1 MKKNKLF
8 RIAFLLCFWG
18 MSALAQADP
27 DPNFH
32 IYICFGQSNM
42 EGNATVP
49 SSETQGVSERFQRLY
64 TADNCSNCGKK
75 KGEWYTAVPPLARC
89 FHGNNIGYGPV
100 DNFGR
105 TLVENLDPAIRVGVV
120 VVACGGCDIELFEKN
135 RCVNYINSA
144 QDWLKNYARD
154 YGGNPYE
161 RMIEMAKLAKEVGVI
176 KGILVHQ
183 GENNSGQTDW
193 PDRLKGVYGT
203 ILSDVG
209 LKAEEVPLLVGEV
222 RHSGPC
228 SGHNQII
235 ANVPNVIPTAYVIS
249 SDGCESAG
257 DQYHFSVKG
266 YKELGK
272 RYAEKMLELLGD
284 NPLQATGISLSAMLL
299 KDSEPGSVQINVTP
313 DEEIITRF
321 EIYADG
327 EVIANDVTEF
337 LWEDVSRG
345 THSVWAVGY
354 DADGKDYT
362 TSKVKLSLFEPQL
375 PFNGTPA
382 LIPGVIEAEEFDY
395 GGEGNAYHDNDEQ
408 NRNKGDRQEGVDM
421 SNTAVGYAETGEW
434 IEYTVEVQ
442 RSGTYELES
451 TVASDKSSGSF
462 TLYMDNNFI
471 IPGADGT
478 PGGFVEIPNTG
489 GYSDFTT
496 VKTKLNK
503 LTKGVHVLKLE
514 VTGSWFDLD
523 KLEFK
528 LLEPD
533 PDEDDTNVE
542 SVKVETTVIPDGVY
556 NAYDVKGGFLRSV
569 NVEKNACG
577 NQLKNGYYLLMN
589 ELGKVYPMLIN
600 NRK

>member
-1 MKKNKLF
+1 M
-8 RIAFLLCFWG
+8 LCLGWTV
-18 MSALAQADP
+18 SLAQADP

-42 EGNATVP
+42 EGNASVP

-64 TADNCSNCGKK
+64 TANDCSTCGKK
-75 KGEWYTAVPPLARC
+75 KGQWYTAVPPLARC
-89 FHGNNIGYGPV
+89 FHGNGIGYGPV

-105 TLVENLDPAIRVGVV
+105 TLVENLDPEIRVGVV
-120 VVACGGCDIELFEKN
+120 VVACGGCDIELFEKS

-144 QDWLKNYARD
+144 ADWLKNYARD

-176 KGILVHQ
+176 KGILIHQ

-209 LKAEEVPLLVGEV
+209 LNAEEVPLLVGEV
-222 RHSGPC
+222 RHTGPC

-284 NPLQATGISLSAMLL
+284 NPVSSVDLSISTILLSE
-299 KDSEPGSVQINVTP
+299 SEPGKVQIGVNKENE
-313 DEEIITRF
+313 DITKF
-321 EIYADG
+321 DIYADG
-327 EVIANDVTEF
+327 EIIASDQETYI
-337 LWEDVSRG
+337 WEEVSRG
-345 THSVWAVGY
+345 EHSIWAVGY
-354 DADGKDYT
+354 DASGKEYT
-362 TSKVKLSLFEPQL
+362 TSKKKITILEPQT

-382 LIPGVIEAEEFDY
+382 VIPGVIEAEEFDY
-395 GGEGNAYHDNDEQ
+395 GGEGNAYHDLDEQ
-408 NRNKGDRQEGVDM
+408 NHNGGDRNEGVDM
-421 SNTAVGYAETGEW
+421 NNTAVGYTQTGEW
-434 IEYTVEVQ
+434 IEYTVDVETTGIYEV
-442 RSGTYELES
+442 EA
-451 TVASDKSSGSF
+451 TVASGSNGAAF
-462 TLYMDNNFI
+462 TLYIDNTFI

-478 PGGFVEIPNTG
+478 PGGFIDVPNTN
-489 GYSDFTT
+489 SWEDFTV
-496 VKTKLNK
+496 VKKKLNEIK
-503 LTKGVHVLKLE
+503 RGTHVLKLE
-514 VTGSWFDLD
+514 ITGDWVDID

-528 LLEPD
+528 LIEQTD
-533 PDEDDTNVE
+533 VSVE
-542 SVKVETTVIPDGVY
+542 KVSAEKEIIPDGIY
-556 NAYDVKGGFLRSV
+556 NAYDAKGRFIRSV
-569 NVEKNACG
+569 EVQNANCD
-577 NQLKNGYYLLMN
+577 QLKTGYYLLMN
-589 ELGKVYPMLIN
+589 TAGKVYPMLIN
-600 NRK
+600 KK

>member
-1 MKKNKLF
+1 MKKNRLI
-8 RIAFLLCFWG
+8 RIVFSLCFLG
-18 MSALAQADP
+18 VTALAQADP

-42 EGNATVP
+42 EGNASVP
-49 SSETQGVSERFQRLY
+49 SSETQGVSERFQRIY
-64 TADNCSNCGKK
+64 TANDCSTCGKK
-75 KGEWYTAVPPLARC
+75 KGQWYTAVPPLARC
-89 FHGNNIGYGPV
+89 FHGNGIGYGPV

-105 TLVENLDPAIRVGVV
+105 TLVENLDPEIRVGVV

-135 RCVNYINSA
+135 RCVSYINSA
-144 QDWLKNYARD
+144 ADWLKNYARD

-176 KGILVHQ
+176 KGILIHQ

-284 NPLQATGISLSAMLL
+284 NPVQSVDLSVSTMLL
-299 KDSEPGSVQINVTP
+299 NESEPGKVQIVVNKENE
-313 DEEIITRF
+313 DITKF
-321 EIYADG
+321 DIYADN
-327 EVIANDVTEF
+327 EIIASDQTEF
-337 LWEDVSRG
+337 IWEDVSRG
-345 THSVWAVGY
+345 DHSIWVVGY
-354 DADGKDYT
+354 DASGKEYT
-362 TSKVKLSLFEPQL
+362 TSKKSIKVLEPQT

-382 LIPGVIEAEEFDY
+382 PIPGVIEAEEFDY

-408 NRNKGDRQEGVDM
+408 NRNKGDRDEGVDM
-421 SNTAVGYAETGEW
+421 SNTAVGYTQTGEW
-434 IEYTVEVQ
+434 IEYTVDVQ
-442 RSGTYELES
+442 KSGTYEVVA
-451 TVASDKSSGSF
+451 TVASGSNGSSF
-462 TLYMDNNFI
+462 TLYMDNTFI

-478 PGGFVEIPNTG
+478 PGGFIEVPNTG
-489 GYSDFTT
+489 SWEDFTT
-496 VKTKLNK
+496 VKASLNK
-503 LTKGVHVLKLE
+503 LTKGVHVLKVE
-514 VTGSWFDLD
+514 ITGDWVDLD
-523 KLEFK
+523 KLEFN
-528 LLEPD
+528 LLA
-533 PDEDDTNVE
+533 DDDMKVDMVE
-542 SVKVETTVIPDGVY
+542 AEETVIPDGLY
-556 NAYDVKGGFLRSV
+556 NAYDANGKFIRSV
-569 NVEKNACG
+569 NVKNAYS
-577 NQLKNGYYLLMN
+577 NQLKTGYYFLMN
-589 ELGKVYPMLIN
+589 TAGKVYPLLIN
-600 NRK
+600 NK

>member
-1 MKKNKLF
+1 MKNNKLF
-8 RIAFLLCFWG
+8 RIVFMLCFLG
-18 MSALAQADP
+18 VTALAQADP

-42 EGNATVP
+42 EGNASVP
-49 SSETQGVSERFQRLY
+49 SSETQGVSERFQRIY
-64 TADNCSNCGKK
+64 TANDCSTCGKK
-75 KGEWYTAVPPLARC
+75 KGQWYTAVPPLARC
-89 FHGNNIGYGPV
+89 FHGNGIGYGPV

-105 TLVENLDPAIRVGVV
+105 TLVENLDPEIRVGVV

-144 QDWLKNYARD
+144 ADWLKNYARD

-176 KGILVHQ
+176 KGILIHQ

-209 LKAEEVPLLVGEV
+209 LNAEEVPLLVGEV

-284 NPLQATGISLSAMLL
+284 NPVQSVDLSVSTILL
-299 KDSEPGSVQINVTP
+299 SESEPGKVQIGVNKENE
-313 DEEIITRF
+313 DITRF
-321 EIYADG
+321 DIYADN
-327 EVIANDVTEF
+327 EIIASDQAEF
-337 LWEDVSRG
+337 IWEDVSRG
-345 THSVWAVGY
+345 EHSIWVVGY
-354 DADGKDYT
+354 DASGKEYT
-362 TSKVKLSLFEPQL
+362 TSKKKIKILDPQT

-382 LIPGVIEAEEFDY
+382 LIPGVIEAEEFDF
-395 GGEGNAYHDNDEQ
+395 GGEGNAYHDLDEQ
-408 NRNKGDRQEGVDM
+408 NHNGGDRNEAVDM
-421 SNTAVGYAETGEW
+421 NNTAVGYTQTGEW
-434 IEYTVEVQ
+434 IEYTVDVQ
-442 RSGTYELES
+442 KTGTYEVVA
-451 TVASDKSSGSF
+451 TVASGSNGAAF
-462 TLYMDNNFI
+462 TLYMDNTFI

-478 PGGFVEIPNTG
+478 PGGFIEVPNTG
-489 GYSDFTT
+489 SWEDFTT
-496 VKTKLNK
+496 VKSSLNK

-514 VTGSWFDLD
+514 ITGDWADID
-523 KLEFK
+523 KLEFN
-528 LLEPD
+528 LLEAD
-533 PDEDDTNVE
+533 PEPDTNALVDVAAD
-542 SVKVETTVIPDGVY
+542 SNIIPDGIY
-556 NAYDVKGGFLRSV
+556 NAYDANGKFIRSV
-569 NVEKNACG
+569 NVKNAYS
-577 NQLKNGYYLLMN
+577 NQLKSGYYFFMN
-589 ELGKVYPMLIN
+589 TSGKVYPLFIN
-600 NRK
+600 NK

>member
-1 MKKNKLF
+1 MKKNRLI
-8 RIAFLLCFWG
+8 RIVFSLCFLG
-18 MSALAQADP
+18 VTALAQADP

-42 EGNATVP
+42 EGNASVP

-64 TADNCSNCGKK
+64 TANDCSTCGKK
-75 KGEWYTAVPPLARC
+75 KGQWYTAVPPLARC
-89 FHGNNIGYGPV
+89 FHGNGIGYGPV

-105 TLVENLDPAIRVGVV
+105 TLVDNLDPEIRVGVV
-120 VVACGGCDIELFEKN
+120 VVACGGCDIELFEKS

-144 QDWLKNYARD
+144 ADWLKNYARD

-176 KGILVHQ
+176 KGILIHQ

-193 PDRLKGVYGT
+193 PGRLKGVYGT

-209 LKAEEVPLLVGEV
+209 LNAEEVPLLVGEV

-284 NPLQATGISLSAMLL
+284 NPVQSVDLSVSTILL
-299 KDSEPGSVQINVTP
+299 SESEPGKVQIGVNKENE
-313 DEEIITRF
+313 DITRF
-321 EIYADG
+321 DIYADN
-327 EVIANDVTEF
+327 EIIASDQDEF
-337 LWEDVSRG
+337 IWEDVSRG
-345 THSVWAVGY
+345 EHSIWVVGY
-354 DADGKDYT
+354 DANGKEYT
-362 TSKVKLSLFEPQL
+362 TSKKKIKILEPQT

-395 GGEGNAYHDNDEQ
+395 GGEGNAYHDSDEQ
-408 NRNKGDRQEGVDM
+408 NRNGGDRNEGVDM
-421 SNTAVGYAETGEW
+421 NNTAVGYTQTGEW
-434 IEYTVEVQ
+434 IEYTVDVQ
-442 RSGTYELES
+442 KTGTYEVVA
-451 TVASDKSSGSF
+451 TVASGSNGSAF
-462 TLYMDNNFI
+462 TLYMDNTFI

-478 PGGFVEIPNTG
+478 PGGFIEVPNTG
-489 GYSDFTT
+489 SWEDFTT
-496 VKTKLNK
+496 VKSSLNK
-503 LTKGVHVLKLE
+503 LTKGVHVLKVE
-514 VTGSWFDLD
+514 ITGDWVDLD
-523 KLEFK
+523 KLEFN
-528 LLEPD
+528 LLEAD
-533 PDEDDTNVE
+533 PEPISNDLDDVAADSNN
-542 SVKVETTVIPDGVY
+542 IPDGFY
-556 NAYDVKGGFLRSV
+556 NAYDANGKFIRSV
-569 NVEKNACG
+569 NVKNAYS
-577 NQLKNGYYLLMN
+577 NQLKTGYYFLMN
-589 ELGKVYPMLIN
+589 TAGKVYPLLIN
-600 NRK
+600 NK

>member
-8 RIAFLLCFWG
+8 RIVFTLCFFG
-18 MSALAQADP
+18 MTALAQADP

-42 EGNATVP
+42 EGNASVP
-49 SSETQGVSERFQRLY
+49 SSETQGVSERFQRIY
-64 TADNCSNCGKK
+64 TADDCSTCGKK
-75 KGEWYTAVPPLARC
+75 KGQWYTAVPPLARC
-89 FHGNNIGYGPV
+89 FHGNGIGYGPV

-105 TLVENLDPAIRVGVV
+105 TLVENLDPEIRVGVV
-120 VVACGGCDIELFEKN
+120 VVACGGCDIELFEKS

-144 QDWLKNYARD
+144 ADWLKNYARD

-176 KGILVHQ
+176 KGILIHQ

-209 LKAEEVPLLVGEV
+209 LNAEEVPLLVGEV

-249 SDGCESAG
+249 SDGCESAS

-284 NPLQATGISLSAMLL
+284 NPVQSVDLSVSTILL
-299 KDSEPGSVQINVTP
+299 SESEPGKVQIGVNKENE
-313 DEEIITRF
+313 DITRF
-321 EIYADG
+321 DIYADN
-327 EVIANDVTEF
+327 EIIASDQDEF
-337 LWEDVSRG
+337 IWEDVSRG
-345 THSVWAVGY
+345 EHSIWVVGY
-354 DADGKDYT
+354 DANGKEYT
-362 TSKVKLSLFEPQL
+362 TSKKKIKILEPQT

-395 GGEGNAYHDNDEQ
+395 GGEGNAYHDSDEQ
-408 NRNKGDRQEGVDM
+408 NRNGGDRNEGVDM
-421 SNTAVGYAETGEW
+421 NNTAVGYTQTGEW
-434 IEYTVEVQ
+434 IEYTVDVQ
-442 RSGTYELES
+442 KTGTYEVVA
-451 TVASDKSSGSF
+451 TVASGSNGSAF
-462 TLYMDNNFI
+462 TLYMDNTFI

-478 PGGFVEIPNTG
+478 PGGFIEVPNTG
-489 GYSDFTT
+489 SWEDFTT
-496 VKTKLNK
+496 VKSSLNK
-503 LTKGVHVLKLE
+503 LTKGVHVLKVE
-514 VTGSWFDLD
+514 ITGDWVDLD
-523 KLEFK
+523 KLEFN
-528 LLEPD
+528 LLEAD
-533 PDEDDTNVE
+533 PEPISNDLDDVAADSNN
-542 SVKVETTVIPDGVY
+542 IPDGFY
-556 NAYDVKGGFLRSV
+556 NAYDANGKFIRSV
-569 NVEKNACG
+569 NVKNAYS
-577 NQLKNGYYLLMN
+577 NQLKTGYYFLMN
-589 ELGKVYPMLIN
+589 TAGKVYPLLIN
-600 NRK
+600 NK

>member
-8 RIAFLLCFWG
+8 RIVFTLCFFG
-18 MSALAQADP
+18 MTALAQADP

-42 EGNATVP
+42 EGNASVP
-49 SSETQGVSERFQRLY
+49 SSETQGVSERFQRIY
-64 TADNCSNCGKK
+64 TADDCSTCGKK
-75 KGEWYTAVPPLARC
+75 KGQWYTAVPPLARC
-89 FHGNNIGYGPV
+89 FHGNGIGYGPV

-105 TLVENLDPAIRVGVV
+105 TLVENLDPEIRVGVV

-135 RCVNYINSA
+135 RCVSYINSA
-144 QDWLKNYARD
+144 ADWLKNYARD

-176 KGILVHQ
+176 KGILIHQ

-284 NPLQATGISLSAMLL
+284 NPVQSVDLSVSTMLL
-299 KDSEPGSVQINVTP
+299 NESEPGKVQIVVNKENE
-313 DEEIITRF
+313 DITKF
-321 EIYADG
+321 DIYADN
-327 EVIANDVTEF
+327 EIIASDQTE
-337 LWEDVSRG
+337 LIWEDVSRG
-345 THSVWAVGY
+345 DHSIWVVGY
-354 DADGKDYT
+354 DASGKEYT
-362 TSKVKLSLFEPQL
+362 TSKKSIKVLEPQT

-382 LIPGVIEAEEFDY
+382 PIPGVIEAEEFDY

-408 NRNKGDRQEGVDM
+408 NRNKGDRDEGVDM
-421 SNTAVGYAETGEW
+421 SNTAVGYTQTGEW
-434 IEYTVEVQ
+434 IEYTVDVQ
-442 RSGTYELES
+442 KSGTYEVVA
-451 TVASDKSSGSF
+451 TVASGSNGSSF
-462 TLYMDNNFI
+462 TLYMDNTFI

-478 PGGFVEIPNTG
+478 PGGFIEVPNTG
-489 GYSDFTT
+489 SWEDFTT
-496 VKTKLNK
+496 VKASLNK
-503 LTKGVHVLKLE
+503 LTKGVHVLKVE
-514 VTGSWFDLD
+514 ITGDWVDLD
-523 KLEFK
+523 KLEFN
-528 LLEPD
+528 LLAAD
-533 PDEDDTNVE
+533 DDTKVDMVE
-542 SVKVETTVIPDGVY
+542 AEETVIPDGLY
-556 NAYDVKGGFLRSV
+556 NAYDANGKFIRSV
-569 NVEKNACG
+569 NVKNAYS
-577 NQLKNGYYLLMN
+577 NQLKTGYYFLMN
-589 ELGKVYPMLIN
+589 TAGKVYPLLIN
-600 NRK
+600 NK

>member
-1 MKKNKLF
+1 MKKNRLI
-8 RIAFLLCFWG
+8 RIVFSLCFLG
-18 MSALAQADP
+18 VTALAQADP

-42 EGNATVP
+42 EGNASVP

-64 TADNCSNCGKK
+64 TANDCSTCGKK
-75 KGEWYTAVPPLARC
+75 KGQWYTAVPPLARC
-89 FHGNNIGYGPV
+89 FHGNGIGYGPV

-105 TLVENLDPAIRVGVV
+105 TLVDNLDPEIRVGVV
-120 VVACGGCDIELFEKN
+120 VVACGGCDIELFEKS

-144 QDWLKNYARD
+144 ADWLKNYARD

-176 KGILVHQ
+176 KGILIHQ

-209 LKAEEVPLLVGEV
+209 LNAEEVPLLVGEV

-284 NPLQATGISLSAMLL
+284 NPVQSVDLSVSTILL
-299 KDSEPGSVQINVTP
+299 SESEPGKVQIGVNKENE
-313 DEEIITRF
+313 DITRF
-321 EIYADG
+321 DIYADN
-327 EVIANDVTEF
+327 EIIASDQAEF
-337 LWEDVSRG
+337 IWEDVSRG
-345 THSVWAVGY
+345 EHSIWVVGY
-354 DADGKDYT
+354 DASGKEYT
-362 TSKVKLSLFEPQL
+362 TSKKKIKILEPQT

-395 GGEGNAYHDNDEQ
+395 GGEGNAYHDSDEQ
-408 NRNKGDRQEGVDM
+408 NRNGGDRNEGVDM
-421 SNTAVGYAETGEW
+421 NNTAVGYTQTGEW
-434 IEYTVEVQ
+434 IEYTVDVQ
-442 RSGTYELES
+442 KTGTYEVVA
-451 TVASDKSSGSF
+451 TVASGSNGSAF
-462 TLYMDNNFI
+462 TLYMDNTFI

-478 PGGFVEIPNTG
+478 PGGFIEVPNTG
-489 GYSDFTT
+489 SWEDFTT
-496 VKTKLNK
+496 VKSSLNK
-503 LTKGVHVLKLE
+503 LTKGVHVLKVE
-514 VTGSWFDLD
+514 ITGDWVDLD
-523 KLEFK
+523 KLEFN
-528 LLEPD
+528 LLEAD
-533 PDEDDTNVE
+533 PEPITNDLDDVAADSNN
-542 SVKVETTVIPDGVY
+542 IPDGLY
-556 NAYDVKGGFLRSV
+556 NAYDANGKFIRSV
-569 NVEKNACG
+569 NVKNAYS
-577 NQLKNGYYLLMN
+577 NQLKTGYYFLMN
-589 ELGKVYPMLIN
+589 TAGKVYPLLIN
-600 NRK
+600 NK

>member
-8 RIAFLLCFWG
+8 RIVFTLCFFG
-18 MSALAQADP
+18 MTALAQADP

-42 EGNATVP
+42 EGNASVP

-64 TADNCSNCGKK
+64 TANDCSTCGKK
-75 KGEWYTAVPPLARC
+75 KGQWYTAVPPLARC
-89 FHGNNIGYGPV
+89 FHGNGIGYGPV

-105 TLVENLDPAIRVGVV
+105 TLVDNLDPEIRVGVV

-135 RCVNYINSA
+135 RCVSYINSA
-144 QDWLKNYARD
+144 ADWLKNYARD

-176 KGILVHQ
+176 KGILIHQ

-284 NPLQATGISLSAMLL
+284 NPVQSVDLSVSTMLL
-299 KDSEPGSVQINVTP
+299 NESEPGKVQIVVNKENE
-313 DEEIITRF
+313 DITKF
-321 EIYADG
+321 DIYADN
-327 EVIANDVTEF
+327 EIIASDQTEF
-337 LWEDVSRG
+337 IWEDVSRG
-345 THSVWAVGY
+345 DHSIWVVGY
-354 DADGKDYT
+354 DASGKEYT
-362 TSKVKLSLFEPQL
+362 TSKKSIKVLEPQT

-382 LIPGVIEAEEFDY
+382 PIPGVIEAEEFDY

-408 NRNKGDRQEGVDM
+408 NRNKGDRDEGVDM
-421 SNTAVGYAETGEW
+421 SNTAVGYTQTGEW
-434 IEYTVEVQ
+434 IEYTVDVQ
-442 RSGTYELES
+442 KSGTYEVVA
-451 TVASDKSSGSF
+451 TVASGSNGSSF
-462 TLYMDNNFI
+462 TLYMDNTFI

-478 PGGFVEIPNTG
+478 PGGFIEVPNTG
-489 GYSDFTT
+489 SWEDFTT
-496 VKTKLNK
+496 VKASLNK
-503 LTKGVHVLKLE
+503 LTKGVHVLKVE
-514 VTGSWFDLD
+514 ITGDWVDLD
-523 KLEFK
+523 KLEFN
-528 LLEPD
+528 LLAAD
-533 PDEDDTNVE
+533 DDTKVDMVE
-542 SVKVETTVIPDGVY
+542 AE
-556 NAYDVKGGFLRSV
+556 
-569 NVEKNACG
+569 
-577 NQLKNGYYLLMN
+577 
-589 ELGKVYPMLIN
+589 
-600 NRK
+600 

>member
-1 MKKNKLF
+1 MKKNRLI
-8 RIAFLLCFWG
+8 RIVFSLCFLG
-18 MSALAQADP
+18 VTALAQADP

-42 EGNATVP
+42 EGNASVP

-64 TADNCSNCGKK
+64 TANDCSTCGKK
-75 KGEWYTAVPPLARC
+75 KGQWYTAVPPLARC
-89 FHGNNIGYGPV
+89 FHGNGIGYGPV

-105 TLVENLDPAIRVGVV
+105 TLVDNLDPEIRVGVV
-120 VVACGGCDIELFEKN
+120 VVACGGCDIELFEKS

-144 QDWLKNYARD
+144 ADWLKNYARD

-176 KGILVHQ
+176 KGILIHQ

-209 LKAEEVPLLVGEV
+209 LNAEEVPLLVGEV

-284 NPLQATGISLSAMLL
+284 NPVQSVDLSVSTILL
-299 KDSEPGSVQINVTP
+299 SESEPGKVQIGVNKENE
-313 DEEIITRF
+313 DITRF
-321 EIYADG
+321 DIYADN
-327 EVIANDVTEF
+327 EIIASDQDEF
-337 LWEDVSRG
+337 IWEDVSRG
-345 THSVWAVGY
+345 EHSIWVVGY
-354 DADGKDYT
+354 DANGKEYT
-362 TSKVKLSLFEPQL
+362 TSKKKIKILEPQT

-395 GGEGNAYHDNDEQ
+395 GGEGNAYHDSDEQ
-408 NRNKGDRQEGVDM
+408 NRNGGDRNEGVDM
-421 SNTAVGYAETGEW
+421 NNTAVGYTQTGEW
-434 IEYTVEVQ
+434 IEYTVDVQ
-442 RSGTYELES
+442 KTGTYEVVA
-451 TVASDKSSGSF
+451 TVASGSNGSAF
-462 TLYMDNNFI
+462 TLYMDNTFI

-478 PGGFVEIPNTG
+478 PGGFIEVPNTG
-489 GYSDFTT
+489 SWEDFTT
-496 VKTKLNK
+496 VKSSLNK
-503 LTKGVHVLKLE
+503 LTKGVHVLKVE
-514 VTGSWFDLD
+514 ITGDWVDLD
-523 KLEFK
+523 KLEFN
-528 LLEPD
+528 LLEAD
-533 PDEDDTNVE
+533 PEPISNDLDDVAADSNN
-542 SVKVETTVIPDGVY
+542 IPDGFY
-556 NAYDVKGGFLRSV
+556 NAYDANGKFIRSV
-569 NVEKNACG
+569 NVKNAYS
-577 NQLKNGYYLLMN
+577 NQLKTGYYFLMN
-589 ELGKVYPMLIN
+589 TAGKVYPLLIN
-600 NRK
+600 NK

>member
-1 MKKNKLF
+1 MKKNRLI
-8 RIAFLLCFWG
+8 RIVFSLCFLG
-18 MSALAQADP
+18 VTALAQADP

-42 EGNATVP
+42 EGNASVP

-64 TADNCSNCGKK
+64 TANDCSTCGKK
-75 KGEWYTAVPPLARC
+75 KGQWYTAVPPLARC
-89 FHGNNIGYGPV
+89 FHGNGIGYGPV

-105 TLVENLDPAIRVGVV
+105 TLVDNLDPEIRVGVV
-120 VVACGGCDIELFEKN
+120 VVACGGCDIELFEKS

-144 QDWLKNYARD
+144 ADWLKNYARD

-176 KGILVHQ
+176 KGILIHQ

-209 LKAEEVPLLVGEV
+209 LNAEEVPLLVGEV

-284 NPLQATGISLSAMLL
+284 NPVQSVDLSVSTILL
-299 KDSEPGSVQINVTP
+299 SESEPGKVQIGVNKENE
-313 DEEIITRF
+313 DITRF
-321 EIYADG
+321 DIYADN
-327 EVIANDVTEF
+327 EIIASDKDEF
-337 LWEDVSRG
+337 IWEDVSRG
-345 THSVWAVGY
+345 EHSIWVVGY
-354 DADGKDYT
+354 DASGKEYT
-362 TSKVKLSLFEPQL
+362 TSKKKIKILEPQT

-395 GGEGNAYHDNDEQ
+395 GGEGNAYHDSDEQ
-408 NRNKGDRQEGVDM
+408 NRNGGDRNEGVDM
-421 SNTAVGYAETGEW
+421 NNTAVGYTQTGEW
-434 IEYTVEVQ
+434 IEYTVDVQ
-442 RSGTYELES
+442 KTGTYEVVA
-451 TVASDKSSGSF
+451 TVASGSNGSAF
-462 TLYMDNNFI
+462 TLYMDNTFI

-478 PGGFVEIPNTG
+478 PGGFIEVPNTG
-489 GYSDFTT
+489 SWEDFTT
-496 VKTKLNK
+496 VKSSLNK
-503 LTKGVHVLKLE
+503 LTKGVHVLKVE
-514 VTGSWFDLD
+514 ITGDWVDLD
-523 KLEFK
+523 KLEFN
-528 LLEPD
+528 LLEAD
-533 PDEDDTNVE
+533 DDT
-542 SVKVETTVIPDGVY
+542 KVEIVEAEEVIIPDGIY
-556 NAYDVKGGFLRSV
+556 NAYDANGKFIRSV
-569 NVEKNACG
+569 NVKSAYS
-577 NQLKNGYYLLMN
+577 NQLKSGYYFLMN
-589 ELGKVYPMLIN
+589 TAGKVYPLLIN
-600 NRK
+600 NK

>member
-8 RIAFLLCFWG
+8 RIVFTLCFFG
-18 MSALAQADP
+18 MTALAQADP

-42 EGNATVP
+42 EGNASVP
-49 SSETQGVSERFQRLY
+49 SSEMQGVSERFQRIY
-64 TADNCSNCGKK
+64 TADDCSTCGKK
-75 KGEWYTAVPPLARC
+75 KGQWYTAVPPLARC
-89 FHGNNIGYGPV
+89 FHGNGIGYGPV

-105 TLVENLDPAIRVGVV
+105 TLVENLDPEIRVGVV

-135 RCVNYINSA
+135 RCVSYINSA
-144 QDWLKNYARD
+144 ADWLKNYARD

-176 KGILVHQ
+176 KGILIHQ

-284 NPLQATGISLSAMLL
+284 NPVQSVDLSVSTMLL
-299 KDSEPGSVQINVTP
+299 NESEPGKVQIVVNKENE
-313 DEEIITRF
+313 DITKF
-321 EIYADG
+321 DIYADN
-327 EVIANDVTEF
+327 EIIASDQTEF
-337 LWEDVSRG
+337 IWEDVSRG
-345 THSVWAVGY
+345 DHSIWVVGY
-354 DADGKDYT
+354 DASGKEYT
-362 TSKVKLSLFEPQL
+362 TSKKSIKVLEPQT

-382 LIPGVIEAEEFDY
+382 PIPGVIEAEEFDY

-408 NRNKGDRQEGVDM
+408 NRNKGDRDEGVDM
-421 SNTAVGYAETGEW
+421 SNTAVGYTQTGEW
-434 IEYTVEVQ
+434 IEYTVDVQ
-442 RSGTYELES
+442 KSGTYEVVA
-451 TVASDKSSGSF
+451 TVASGSNGSSF
-462 TLYMDNNFI
+462 TLYMDNTFI

-478 PGGFVEIPNTG
+478 PGGFIEVPNTG
-489 GYSDFTT
+489 SWEDFTT
-496 VKTKLNK
+496 VKASLNK
-503 LTKGVHVLKLE
+503 LTKGVHVLKVE
-514 VTGSWFDLD
+514 ITGDWVDLD
-523 KLEFK
+523 KLEFN
-528 LLEPD
+528 LLAAD
-533 PDEDDTNVE
+533 DDTKVDMVE
-542 SVKVETTVIPDGVY
+542 AEETVIPDGLY
-556 NAYDVKGGFLRSV
+556 NAYDANGKFIRSV
-569 NVEKNACG
+569 NVKNAYS
-577 NQLKNGYYLLMN
+577 NQLKTGYYFLMN
-589 ELGKVYPMLIN
+589 TAGKVYPLLIN
-600 NRK
+600 NK

>member
-1 MKKNKLF
+1 MKKNRLI
-8 RIAFLLCFWG
+8 RIVFSLCFLG
-18 MSALAQADP
+18 VTALAQADP

-42 EGNATVP
+42 EGNASVP

-64 TADNCSNCGKK
+64 TANDCSTCGKK
-75 KGEWYTAVPPLARC
+75 KGQWYTAVPPLARC
-89 FHGNNIGYGPV
+89 FHGNGIGYGPV

-105 TLVENLDPAIRVGVV
+105 TLVDNLDPEIRVGVV
-120 VVACGGCDIELFEKN
+120 VVACGGCDIELFEKS

-144 QDWLKNYARD
+144 ADWLKNYARD

-176 KGILVHQ
+176 KGILIHQ

-209 LKAEEVPLLVGEV
+209 LNAEEVPLLVGEV

-284 NPLQATGISLSAMLL
+284 NPVSSVDLSVSTILL
-299 KDSEPGSVQINVTP
+299 SESEPGKVQIGVNKENE
-313 DEEIITRF
+313 DITRF
-321 EIYADG
+321 DIYADN
-327 EVIANDVTEF
+327 EIIASDQDEF
-337 LWEDVSRG
+337 IWEDVSRG
-345 THSVWAVGY
+345 EHSIWVVGY
-354 DADGKDYT
+354 DASGKEYT
-362 TSKVKLSLFEPQL
+362 TSKKKIKILEPQT

-395 GGEGNAYHDNDEQ
+395 GGEGNAYHDSDEQ
-408 NRNKGDRQEGVDM
+408 NRNGGDRNEGVDM
-421 SNTAVGYAETGEW
+421 NNTAVGYTQTGEW
-434 IEYTVEVQ
+434 IEYTVDVQ
-442 RSGTYELES
+442 KTGTYEVVA
-451 TVASDKSSGSF
+451 TVASGSKGSAF
-462 TLYMDNNFI
+462 TLYMDNTFI

-478 PGGFVEIPNTG
+478 PGGFIEVPNTG
-489 GYSDFTT
+489 SWEDFTT
-496 VKTKLNK
+496 VKSSLNK
-503 LTKGVHVLKLE
+503 LTKGVHVLKVE
-514 VTGSWFDLD
+514 ITGDWVDLD
-523 KLEFK
+523 KLEFN
-528 LLEPD
+528 LLAAD
-533 PDEDDTNVE
+533 DDTKVDMVE
-542 SVKVETTVIPDGVY
+542 AEETVIPDGLY
-556 NAYDVKGGFLRSV
+556 NAYDANGKFIRSV
-569 NVEKNACG
+569 NVKNAYS
-577 NQLKNGYYLLMN
+577 NQLKTGYYFLMN
-589 ELGKVYPMLIN
+589 TAGKVYPLLIN
-600 NRK
+600 NK

>member
-1 MKKNKLF
+1 MKKNRLI
-8 RIAFLLCFWG
+8 RIVFSLCFLG
-18 MSALAQADP
+18 VTALAQADP

-42 EGNATVP
+42 EGNASVP

-64 TADNCSNCGKK
+64 TANDCSTCGKK
-75 KGEWYTAVPPLARC
+75 KGQWYTAVPPLARC
-89 FHGNNIGYGPV
+89 FHGNGIGYGPV

-105 TLVENLDPAIRVGVV
+105 TLVDNLDPEIRVGVV

-135 RCVNYINSA
+135 RCVSYINSA
-144 QDWLKNYARD
+144 ADWLKNYARD

-176 KGILVHQ
+176 KGILIHQ

-209 LKAEEVPLLVGEV
+209 LNAEEVPLLVGEV

-284 NPLQATGISLSAMLL
+284 NPVQSVDLSVSTMLL
-299 KDSEPGSVQINVTP
+299 NESEPGKVQIVVNKENE
-313 DEEIITRF
+313 DITKF
-321 EIYADG
+321 DIYADN
-327 EVIANDVTEF
+327 EIIASDQTEF
-337 LWEDVSRG
+337 IWEDVSRG
-345 THSVWAVGY
+345 DHSIWVVGY
-354 DADGKDYT
+354 DASGKEYT
-362 TSKVKLSLFEPQL
+362 TSKKSIKVLEPQT

-382 LIPGVIEAEEFDY
+382 PIPGVIEAEEFDY
-395 GGEGNAYHDNDEQ
+395 GGEGNAYHDNDDQ
-408 NRNKGDRQEGVDM
+408 NRNKGDRDEGVDM
-421 SNTAVGYAETGEW
+421 SNTAVGYTQTGEW
-434 IEYTVEVQ
+434 IEYTVDVQ
-442 RSGTYELES
+442 KSGTYEVVA
-451 TVASDKSSGSF
+451 TVASGSNGSSF
-462 TLYMDNNFI
+462 TLYMDNTFI

-478 PGGFVEIPNTG
+478 PGGFIEVPNTG
-489 GYSDFTT
+489 SWEDFTT
-496 VKTKLNK
+496 VKASLNK
-503 LTKGVHVLKLE
+503 LTKGVHVLKVE
-514 VTGSWFDLD
+514 ITGDWVDLD
-523 KLEFK
+523 KLEFN
-528 LLEPD
+528 LLAAD
-533 PDEDDTNVE
+533 DDTKVDMVE
-542 SVKVETTVIPDGVY
+542 AEETVIPDGLY
-556 NAYDVKGGFLRSV
+556 NAYDANGKFIRSV
-569 NVEKNACG
+569 NVKNAYS
-577 NQLKNGYYLLMN
+577 NQLKTGYYFLMN
-589 ELGKVYPMLIN
+589 TAGKVYPLLIN
-600 NRK
+600 NK

>member
-1 MKKNKLF
+1 MKKNRLI
-8 RIAFLLCFWG
+8 RIVFSLCFLG
-18 MSALAQADP
+18 VTALAQADP

-42 EGNATVP
+42 EGNASVP

-64 TADNCSNCGKK
+64 TANDCSTCGKK
-75 KGEWYTAVPPLARC
+75 KGQWYTAVPPLARC
-89 FHGNNIGYGPV
+89 FHGNGIGYGPV

-105 TLVENLDPAIRVGVV
+105 TLVDNLDPEIRVGVV
-120 VVACGGCDIELFEKN
+120 VVACGGCDIELFEKS

-144 QDWLKNYARD
+144 ADWLKNYARD

-176 KGILVHQ
+176 KGILIHQ

-209 LKAEEVPLLVGEV
+209 LNAEEVPLLVGEV

-284 NPLQATGISLSAMLL
+284 NPVQSVDLSVSTILL
-299 KDSEPGSVQINVTP
+299 SESEPGKVQIGVNKENE
-313 DEEIITRF
+313 DITRF
-321 EIYADG
+321 DIYADN
-327 EVIANDVTEF
+327 EIIASDQDEF
-337 LWEDVSRG
+337 IWEDVSRG
-345 THSVWAVGY
+345 EHSIWVVGY
-354 DADGKDYT
+354 DASGKEYT
-362 TSKVKLSLFEPQL
+362 TSKKKIKILEPQT

-395 GGEGNAYHDNDEQ
+395 GGEGNAYHDSDEQ
-408 NRNKGDRQEGVDM
+408 NRNGGDRNEGVDM
-421 SNTAVGYAETGEW
+421 NNTAVGYTQTGEW
-434 IEYTVEVQ
+434 IEYTVDVQ
-442 RSGTYELES
+442 KTGTYEVVA
-451 TVASDKSSGSF
+451 TVASGSNGSAF
-462 TLYMDNNFI
+462 TLYMDNTFI

-478 PGGFVEIPNTG
+478 PGGFIEVPNTG
-489 GYSDFTT
+489 SWEDFTT
-496 VKTKLNK
+496 VKSSLNK
-503 LTKGVHVLKLE
+503 LTKGVHVLKVE
-514 VTGSWFDLD
+514 ITGDWVDLD
-523 KLEFK
+523 KLEFN
-528 LLEPD
+528 LLEAD
-533 PDEDDTNVE
+533 DDT
-542 SVKVETTVIPDGVY
+542 KVEIVEAEEVIIPDGIY
-556 NAYDVKGGFLRSV
+556 NAYDANGKFIRSV
-569 NVEKNACG
+569 NVKSAYS
-577 NQLKNGYYLLMN
+577 NQLKSGYYFLMN
-589 ELGKVYPMLIN
+589 TAGKVYPLLIN
-600 NRK
+600 NK

>member
-1 MKKNKLF
+1 MKKNRLI
-8 RIAFLLCFWG
+8 RIVFSLCFLG
-18 MSALAQADP
+18 VTAFAQADP

-42 EGNATVP
+42 EGNASVP

-64 TADNCSNCGKK
+64 TANDCSTCGKK
-75 KGEWYTAVPPLARC
+75 KGQWYTAVPPLARC
-89 FHGNNIGYGPV
+89 FHGNGIGYGPV

-105 TLVENLDPAIRVGVV
+105 TLVDNLDPEIRVGVV
-120 VVACGGCDIELFEKN
+120 VVACGGCDIELFEKS

-144 QDWLKNYARD
+144 ADWLKNYARD

-176 KGILVHQ
+176 KGILIHQ

-209 LKAEEVPLLVGEV
+209 LNAEEVPLLVGEV

-284 NPLQATGISLSAMLL
+284 NPVSSVDLSVSTILL
-299 KDSEPGSVQINVTP
+299 SESEPGKVQIGVNKENE
-313 DEEIITRF
+313 DITRF
-321 EIYADG
+321 DIYADN
-327 EVIANDVTEF
+327 EIIASDQDEF
-337 LWEDVSRG
+337 IWEDVSRG
-345 THSVWAVGY
+345 EHSIWVVGY
-354 DADGKDYT
+354 DASGKEYT
-362 TSKVKLSLFEPQL
+362 TSKKKIKILEPQT

-395 GGEGNAYHDNDEQ
+395 GGEGNAYHDSDEQ
-408 NRNKGDRQEGVDM
+408 NRNGGDRNEGVDM
-421 SNTAVGYAETGEW
+421 NNTAVGYTQTGEW
-434 IEYTVEVQ
+434 IEYTVDVQ
-442 RSGTYELES
+442 KTGTYEVVA
-451 TVASDKSSGSF
+451 TVASGSKGSAF
-462 TLYMDNNFI
+462 TLYMDNTFI

-478 PGGFVEIPNTG
+478 PGGFIEVPNTG
-489 GYSDFTT
+489 SWEDFTT
-496 VKTKLNK
+496 VKSSLNK
-503 LTKGVHVLKLE
+503 LTKGVHVLKVE
-514 VTGSWFDLD
+514 ITGDWVDLD
-523 KLEFK
+523 KLEFN
-528 LLEPD
+528 LLAAD
-533 PDEDDTNVE
+533 DDTKVDMVE
-542 SVKVETTVIPDGVY
+542 AEETVIPDGLY
-556 NAYDVKGGFLRSV
+556 NAYDANGKFIRSV
-569 NVEKNACG
+569 NVKNAYS
-577 NQLKNGYYLLMN
+577 NQLKTGYYFLMN
-589 ELGKVYPMLIN
+589 TAGKVYPLLIN
-600 NRK
+600 NK

>member
-8 RIAFLLCFWG
+8 RIVFTLCFFG
-18 MSALAQADP
+18 MTALAQADP

-42 EGNATVP
+42 EGNASVP
-49 SSETQGVSERFQRLY
+49 SSETQGVSERFQRIY
-64 TADNCSNCGKK
+64 TADDCSTCGKK
-75 KGEWYTAVPPLARC
+75 KGQWYTAVPPLARC
-89 FHGNNIGYGPV
+89 FHGNGIGYGPV

-105 TLVENLDPAIRVGVV
+105 TLVENLDPEIRVGVV

-135 RCVNYINSA
+135 RCVSYINSA
-144 QDWLKNYARD
+144 ADWLKNYARD

-176 KGILVHQ
+176 KGILIHQ

-284 NPLQATGISLSAMLL
+284 NPVQSVDLSVSTMLL
-299 KDSEPGSVQINVTP
+299 NESEPGKVQIVVNKENE
-313 DEEIITRF
+313 DITKF
-321 EIYADG
+321 DIYADN
-327 EVIANDVTEF
+327 EIIASDQTEF
-337 LWEDVSRG
+337 IWEDVSRG
-345 THSVWAVGY
+345 DHSIWVVGY
-354 DADGKDYT
+354 DASGKEYT
-362 TSKVKLSLFEPQL
+362 TSKKSIKVLEPQT

-382 LIPGVIEAEEFDY
+382 PIPGVIEAEEFDY

-408 NRNKGDRQEGVDM
+408 NRNKGDRDEGVDM
-421 SNTAVGYAETGEW
+421 SNTAVGYTQTGEW
-434 IEYTVEVQ
+434 IEYTVDVQ
-442 RSGTYELES
+442 KSGTYEVVA
-451 TVASDKSSGSF
+451 TVASGSNGSSF
-462 TLYMDNNFI
+462 TLYMDNTFI

-478 PGGFVEIPNTG
+478 PGGFIEVPNTG
-489 GYSDFTT
+489 SWEDFTT
-496 VKTKLNK
+496 VKASLNK
-503 LTKGVHVLKLE
+503 LTKGVHVLKVE
-514 VTGSWFDLD
+514 ITGDWVDLD
-523 KLEFK
+523 KLEFN
-528 LLEPD
+528 LLAAD
-533 PDEDDTNVE
+533 DDTKVDMVE
-542 SVKVETTVIPDGVY
+542 AEETVIPDGLY
-556 NAYDVKGGFLRSV
+556 NAYDANGKFIRSV
-569 NVEKNACG
+569 NVKNAYS
-577 NQLKNGYYLLMN
+577 NQLKTGYYFLMN
-589 ELGKVYPMLIN
+589 TAGKVYPLLIN
-600 NRK
+600 NK

>member
-8 RIAFLLCFWG
+8 RIVFTLCFFG
-18 MSALAQADP
+18 MTALAQADP

-42 EGNATVP
+42 EGNASVP

-64 TADNCSNCGKK
+64 TANDCSTCGKK
-75 KGEWYTAVPPLARC
+75 KGQWYTAVPPLARC
-89 FHGNNIGYGPV
+89 FHGNGIGYGPV

-105 TLVENLDPAIRVGVV
+105 TLVDNLDPEIRVGVV

-135 RCVNYINSA
+135 RCVSYINSA
-144 QDWLKNYARD
+144 ADWLKNYARD

-176 KGILVHQ
+176 KGILIHQ

-284 NPLQATGISLSAMLL
+284 NPVQSVDLSVSTMLL
-299 KDSEPGSVQINVTP
+299 NESEPGKVQIVVNKENE
-313 DEEIITRF
+313 DITKF
-321 EIYADG
+321 DIYADN
-327 EVIANDVTEF
+327 EIIASDQTEF
-337 LWEDVSRG
+337 IWEDVSRG
-345 THSVWAVGY
+345 DHSIWVVGY
-354 DADGKDYT
+354 DASGKEYT
-362 TSKVKLSLFEPQL
+362 TSKKSIKVLEPQT

-382 LIPGVIEAEEFDY
+382 PIPGVIEAEEFDY

-408 NRNKGDRQEGVDM
+408 NRNKGDRDEGVDM
-421 SNTAVGYAETGEW
+421 SNTAVGYTQTGEW
-434 IEYTVEVQ
+434 IEYTVDVQ
-442 RSGTYELES
+442 KSGTYEVVA
-451 TVASDKSSGSF
+451 TVASGSNGSSF
-462 TLYMDNNFI
+462 TLYMDNTFI

-478 PGGFVEIPNTG
+478 PGGFIEVPNTG
-489 GYSDFTT
+489 SWEDFTT
-496 VKTKLNK
+496 VKASLNK
-503 LTKGVHVLKLE
+503 LTKGVHVLKVE
-514 VTGSWFDLD
+514 ITGDWVDLD
-523 KLEFK
+523 KLEFN
-528 LLEPD
+528 LLAAD
-533 PDEDDTNVE
+533 DDTKVDMVE
-542 SVKVETTVIPDGVY
+542 AEETVIPDGLY
-556 NAYDVKGGFLRSV
+556 NAYDANGKFIRSV
-569 NVEKNACG
+569 NVKNAYS
-577 NQLKNGYYLLMN
+577 NQLKTGYYFLMN
-589 ELGKVYPMLIN
+589 TAGKVYPLLIN
-600 NRK
+600 NK

>member
-1 MKKNKLF
+1 MKKNRLI
-8 RIAFLLCFWG
+8 RIVFSLCFLG
-18 MSALAQADP
+18 VTALAQADP

-42 EGNATVP
+42 EGNASVP

-64 TADNCSNCGKK
+64 TANDCSTCGKK
-75 KGEWYTAVPPLARC
+75 KGQWYTAVPPLARC
-89 FHGNNIGYGPV
+89 FHGNGIGYGPV

-105 TLVENLDPAIRVGVV
+105 TLVDNLDPEIRVGVV
-120 VVACGGCDIELFEKN
+120 VVACGGCDIELFEKS

-144 QDWLKNYARD
+144 ADWLKNYARD

-176 KGILVHQ
+176 KGILIHQ

-209 LKAEEVPLLVGEV
+209 LNAEEVPLLVGEV

-284 NPLQATGISLSAMLL
+284 NPVSSVDLSVSTILL
-299 KDSEPGSVQINVTP
+299 SESEPGKVQIGVNKENE
-313 DEEIITRF
+313 DITRF
-321 EIYADG
+321 DIYADN
-327 EVIANDVTEF
+327 EIIASDQDEF
-337 LWEDVSRG
+337 IWEDVSRG
-345 THSVWAVGY
+345 EHSIWVVGY
-354 DADGKDYT
+354 DASGKEYT
-362 TSKVKLSLFEPQL
+362 TSKKKIKILEPQT

-395 GGEGNAYHDNDEQ
+395 GGEGNAYHDSDEQ
-408 NRNKGDRQEGVDM
+408 NRNGGDRNEGVDM
-421 SNTAVGYAETGEW
+421 NNTAVGYTQTGEW
-434 IEYTVEVQ
+434 IEYTVDVQ
-442 RSGTYELES
+442 KTGTYEVVA
-451 TVASDKSSGSF
+451 TVASGSKGSAF
-462 TLYMDNNFI
+462 TLYMDNTFI

-478 PGGFVEIPNTG
+478 PGGFIEVPNTG
-489 GYSDFTT
+489 SWEDFTT
-496 VKTKLNK
+496 VKSSLNK
-503 LTKGVHVLKLE
+503 LTKGVHVLKVE
-514 VTGSWFDLD
+514 ITGDWVDLD
-523 KLEFK
+523 KLEFN
-528 LLEPD
+528 LLEAEPEEGNTND
-533 PDEDDTNVE
+533 LDDTAADSNN
-542 SVKVETTVIPDGVY
+542 IPDGLY
-556 NAYDVKGGFLRSV
+556 NAYDANGKFIRSV
-569 NVEKNACG
+569 NVKNAYS
-577 NQLKNGYYLLMN
+577 NQLKTGYYFLMN
-589 ELGKVYPMLIN
+589 TAGKVYPLLIN
-600 NRK
+600 NK